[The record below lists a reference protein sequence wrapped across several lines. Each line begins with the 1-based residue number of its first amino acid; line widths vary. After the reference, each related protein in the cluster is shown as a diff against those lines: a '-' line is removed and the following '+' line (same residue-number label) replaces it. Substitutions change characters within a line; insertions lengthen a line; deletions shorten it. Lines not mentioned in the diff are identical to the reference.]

1 MFCLLPRRMLRFVL
15 LPVAIATLA
24 CEAARCTTLQRLA
37 LEELAAAA
45 PAIARVR
52 CVSSEARWDAGRI
65 WTFTVLEVIEPLKGS
80 LPQRITL
87 RLLGGKVGGLVS
99 KVEGVPRFSPNEE
112 VILFL
117 QPAYVG
123 DWTVVSWVQGTF
135 RIRRDT
141 ADRVERVTQDTAGV
155 ALFDPATRQF
165 ERGEVR
171 NLPLR
176 EFRTRL
182 AHAIARSGGPA
193 R

>member
-1 MFCLLPRRMLRFVL
+1 MKRRSIFLT
-15 LPVAIATLA
+15 IAFAVFAGKTA
-24 CEAARCTTLQRLA
+24 QCTTLQRLT
-37 LEELAAAA
+37 LDELAAAA

-65 WTFTVLEVIEPLKGS
+65 WTFTVLEIIEPLKGS

-87 RLLGGKVGGLVS
+87 RLLGGRVGGLVS
-99 KVEGVPRFSPNEE
+99 KVEGVPRFSQREE
-112 VILFL
+112 IILFL
-117 QPAYVG
+117 QLAHAG

-135 RIRRDT
+135 RIRRET
-141 ADRVERVTQDTAGV
+141 TLGEARVTQDTAGMT
-155 ALFDPATRQF
+155 LFDPTTRRF

-182 AHAIARSGGPA
+182 ARAIARA
-193 R
+193 ERTTR

>member
-1 MFCLLPRRMLRFVL
+1 MKRHSTFLTFALLGLCCDV
-15 LPVAIATLA
+15 
-24 CEAARCTTLQRLA
+24 ARCTTLQRLT

-45 PAIARVR
+45 PAIARAR
-52 CVSSEARWDAGRI
+52 CLSSEVRWDSGRI
-65 WTFTVLEVIEPLKGS
+65 WTFTVVEVIEPLKGS

-99 KVEGVPRFSPNEE
+99 KVEGVPRFSPGEE

-117 QPAYVG
+117 QSAHPG

-135 RIRRDT
+135 RIQRDAST
-141 ADRVERVTQDTAGV
+141 KEDRVTQDTAGV
-155 ALFDPATRQF
+155 ALFDPVTRQF
-165 ERGEVR
+165 EKGQVR

-182 AHAIARSGGPA
+182 ARAIARTERTA